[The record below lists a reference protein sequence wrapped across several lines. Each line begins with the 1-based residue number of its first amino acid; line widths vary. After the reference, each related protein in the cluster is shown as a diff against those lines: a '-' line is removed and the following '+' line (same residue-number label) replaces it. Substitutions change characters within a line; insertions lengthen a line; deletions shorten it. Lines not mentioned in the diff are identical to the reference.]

1 MKRIGLGVFEVGGP
15 QVGGTISW
23 NHPRSRGRE
32 FLDLA
37 HWVEMAQLLDRAG
50 FDFLFFAG
58 GPFTYP
64 AVGGEI
70 SDALVQAGMGSGIDA
85 THFVPS
91 MAAAT
96 ERLGFVL
103 TSVTGANHPL
113 FTVRTFQ
120 TLDHLTGGRIGWN
133 IVTGSSQDT
142 HAAMMG
148 HREMV
153 PHDTRYAIAREYVEL
168 ALRYWEGSWEEG
180 GLVLDAEKGVF
191 ADPAKL
197 HRVVHEGEHYR
208 SSGWLTSPPGP
219 QGSPTLFQAGTS
231 EAGREFAARYAECV
245 FVQGS
250 TPERTAANV
259 ADIRRRAAAHGR
271 DPQAVKL
278 FVGVTVVT
286 AATEEEARRQRAEFD
301 ALQTDELAAAYYAG
315 NTGVDLLSL
324 DPDGTLHQ
332 LAERGSPAVGQLGV
346 SNIERFL
353 GPDAPTVRQV
363 LDQLKGRGTRGFP
376 FTGSGEQVAAQLEEL
391 VDATDLDGI
400 MVEPVFDIASLE
412 DVVEFVLPHLRER
425 GRLEPA
431 AGATM
436 RERMVGGGARLAPT
450 HPGAGMRPGG

>member
-23 NHPRSRGRE
+23 NHPRSRGSE
-32 FLDLA
+32 WLDLR

-70 SDALVQAGMGSGIDA
+70 SEELVRAGMGSGIDA
-85 THFVPS
+85 TYFVPS
-91 MAAAT
+91 MAAAA

-103 TSVTGANHPL
+103 TSVTGADHPL
-113 FTVRTFQ
+113 FTVRKFQ
-120 TLDHLTGGRIGWN
+120 SLDHLTGGRIGWN

-153 PHDTRYAIAREYVEL
+153 AHDTRYAVAEEYVDL
-168 ALRYWEGSWEEG
+168 ALRYWEGSWEDG

-197 HRVVHEGEHYR
+197 HKVVHDGQHYR
-208 SSGWLTSPPGP
+208 SSGWHTSPPGP
-219 QGSPTLFQAGTS
+219 QVTPTLFQAGTS
-231 EAGREFAARYAECV
+231 ETGREFAARYAECV

-250 TPERTAANV
+250 TVDLTARNV

-271 DPQAVKL
+271 DPAALKI

-286 AATEEEARRQRAEFD
+286 AATEEEARRQREEFD

-315 NTGVDLLSL
+315 NTGVDLSAL
-324 DPDGTLHQ
+324 DPDGTIEQVFEGGH
-332 LAERGSPAVGQLGV
+332 AHVGQLGV
-346 SNIERFL
+346 SNVERFR
-353 GPDAPTVRQV
+353 GAGAPTVREI
-363 LDQLKGRGTRGFP
+363 LEQLKGRGTRGFP
-376 FTGSGEQVAAQLEEL
+376 LTGSGEQVATGLEEL
-391 VDATDLDGI
+391 IDATDLDGVMI
-400 MVEPVFDIASLE
+400 EPVFDIASLE
-412 DVVEFVLPHLRER
+412 DFSEFVVPHLRER
-425 GRLEPA
+425 GRLEPVS
-431 AGATM
+431 GSTM
-436 RERMVGGGARLAPT
+436 RERMTGAGPRLADT
-450 HPGAGMRPGG
+450 HRGAGLRPGG